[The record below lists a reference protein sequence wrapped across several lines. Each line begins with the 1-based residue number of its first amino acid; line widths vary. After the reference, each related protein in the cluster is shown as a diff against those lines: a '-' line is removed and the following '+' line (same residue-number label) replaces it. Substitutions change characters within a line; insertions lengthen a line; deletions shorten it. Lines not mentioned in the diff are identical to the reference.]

1 MFKKYLYLLATAV
14 LIGFTG
20 CETLDDLDKYPDPKI
35 ETSITY
41 PINGEYYVTL
51 DMYDGTEWVEDAY
64 GLGFVKVMLS
74 NTAEND
80 ADMVWFDDLENWPT
94 KAKIKCDP
102 ANKSF
107 VPGEYLA
114 NFAEEFVTAEDVE
127 GFQADHPLEYKVVGN
142 FDKDAVIDSILV
154 SGYAITVKVLSGSI
168 ELGTYEAA
176 SKTKTDKF
184 TIELEWSDDPGT
196 TYRYNG
202 YRRTGFLED
211 EH

>member
-20 CETLDDLDKYPDPKI
+20 CEALDDLDKYPDPKI

-51 DMYDGTEWVEDAY
+51 DLLDGTEWVEDY
-64 GLGFVKVMLS
+64 YSLGFVKVILS
-74 NTAEND
+74 NTAAND
-80 ADMVWFDDLENWPT
+80 ADIVWFDDLANWPT

-114 NFAEEFVTAEDVE
+114 NYSEKFVTTAGLDA
-127 GFQADHPLEYKVVGN
+127 FKKKYDLEYKLIGN
-142 FDKDAVIDSILV
+142 FDKNAVIDSILV
-154 SGYAITVKVLSGSI
+154 SGYDITVKVIKGSI